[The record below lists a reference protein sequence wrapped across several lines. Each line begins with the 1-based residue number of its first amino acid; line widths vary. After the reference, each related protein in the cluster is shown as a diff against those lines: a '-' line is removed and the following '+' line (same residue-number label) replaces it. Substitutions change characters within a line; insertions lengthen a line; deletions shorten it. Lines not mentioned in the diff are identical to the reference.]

1 MKNLG
6 LSVARLNAL
15 SRELQI
21 ASADS
26 FAPKRAIYQIAVD
39 IAMEA
44 NQVRQMMGEEN
55 ERRSPVC
62 VFLNWFGNLLGFRRL

>member
-6 LSVARLNAL
+6 SSVTRLNAL

-26 FAPKRAIYQIAVD
+26 FAPKRVIYQIATD

-44 NQVRQMMGEEN
+44 NEVRQMMGEQN

-62 VFLNWFGNLLGFRRL
+62 VFLDWLRGLLGLGRV

>member
-6 LSVARLNAL
+6 SSVTRINAL

-26 FAPKRAIYQIAVD
+26 FAPKRVIYQIAVD

-44 NQVRQMMGEEN
+44 NEIKQSLGESN
-55 ERRSPVC
+55 ECRSLVC
-62 VFLNWFGNLLGFRRL
+62 IFLDWCRNLLGFRRF